1 MIKWLTIL
9 GAIAGVALAVYVVST
24 ASHKPP
30 PMPLAA
36 PPSINPFDRG
46 IAATGIVE
54 ARSRNVPIAAP
65 EAGLVT
71 RVFVEAA
78 QTVKAGD
85 PLFELD
91 PRPIETELLQAR
103 AAVTVAQANLD
114 RLLAMPRDVELPPL
128 EAIVDATRAELDD
141 MQDQYEL
148 LQVVGEQEA
157 ASVNELRRRFFL
169 LQRVRARLAEVEA
182 RLKLYRDGAWEPD
195 IAIARA
201 ELDRANTV
209 IDSLNIMLERRTVR
223 APIDGTILKRAIEPG
238 QFAPSE
244 SRASAM
250 VMGDL
255 SRLHI
260 RARVD
265 EEDLPRLRDGARG
278 IARVRG
284 EQEITVPLTMLRIEP
299 LATPKTELSGSTIER
314 VDTRV
319 VEVLF
324 DVDGLAAVTLYPG
337 QLVDVFIDA
346 PDIPAPPAS
355 AAAAK

>member
-30 PMPLAA
+30 PIPLAA

-65 EAGLVT
+65 EGGLVT

-78 QTVKAGD
+78 QSVKSGD

-91 PRPIETELLQAR
+91 PRPIEAELVQAR
-103 AAVTVAQANLD
+103 AAVVVAQATLD
-114 RLLAMPRDVELPPL
+114 RLIAQPRDVELPPL
-128 EAIVDATRAELDD
+128 EAIVDATRAEVEDL
-141 MQDQYEL
+141 QDQYDML
-148 LQVVGEQEA
+148 KQAGEEQA
-157 ASVNELRRRFFL
+157 ASSNELRRRYFL

-182 RLKLYRDGAWEPD
+182 RLKLFREGAWEPD

-201 ELDRANTV
+201 ELDRANTA
-209 IDSLNIMLERRTVR
+209 IDALNIMLERRTVR
-223 APIDGTILKRAIEPG
+223 APIDGTILQRSVEPG

-244 SRASAM
+244 PRASAM

-255 SRLHI
+255 SSLRV

-265 EEDLPRLRDGARG
+265 EEDLPRLRDGAKG

-284 EQEITVPLTMLRIEP
+284 EQEITVPLHMLRIEP
-299 LATPKTELSGSTIER
+299 LAIPKTELSGSTIER

-324 DVDGLAAVTLYPG
+324 EVNAVPAVTLYPG

-346 PDIPAPPAS
+346 PEISNAPAAT
-355 AAAAK
+355 AAK